1 MNRGV
6 RFVVVTGMSGA
17 GKTQALRHLED
28 LGFFCV
34 DNLPPALLPKFAEL
48 CSESAGK
55 FSKVAVVMDIRGGEW
70 FDSVSEALLYL
81 KSNNYHY
88 EILFLEAEEE
98 ALIRRYKEVRRRHP
112 LSGDGSILDGIRHEH
127 ERLAQLR
134 QRADQIVNTT
144 DLTPQQLKNEI
155 HAFFIGEGTQ
165 ESLIIRV
172 ISFGFKHGLPLDAD
186 LVFDVRFLPNPHYL
200 PEMRHM
206 VGTEALVRDYVLK
219 WPEAQQFL
227 THLGDLMEFLIP
239 LYIKEGKTHLVI
251 GIGCTGGQHRSV
263 VIAERLRDML
273 QVHHRV
279 YHEHRDIP
287 DGR

>member
-70 FDSVSEALLYL
+70 FDSVSEALLFL
-81 KSNNYHY
+81 KSNNYRY

-134 QRADQIVNTT
+134 QRADQIINTT

-206 VGTEALVRDYVLK
+206 VGTEELVRDYVLK

-263 VIAERLRDML
+263 VIAERLREML

-287 DGR
+287 VGR

>member
-6 RFVVVTGMSGA
+6 RFVVVTGLSGA

-48 CSESAGK
+48 CSESAGR
-55 FSKVAVVMDIRGGEW
+55 FAKVAVVMDIRGGEW
-70 FDSVSEALLYL
+70 FDSVSEALLFL
-81 KSNNYHY
+81 KANNYRY

-112 LSGDGSILDGIRHEH
+112 LSGDGSILDGIRHEY

-134 QRADQIVNTT
+134 QRADQIINTT

-155 HAFFIGEGTQ
+155 HAFVLGEGAQ

-172 ISFGFKHGLPLDAD
+172 LSFGFKHGLPLDAD

-200 PEMRHM
+200 PEMRHR
-206 VGTEALVRDYVLK
+206 VGTETEVSDYVLK

-227 THLGDLMEFLIP
+227 THLGDMLEFLIP
-239 LYIKEGKTHLVI
+239 YYIKEGKTHLVI

-263 VIAERLRDML
+263 AIAERLRDML
-273 QVHHRV
+273 KVNHRV

-287 DGR
+287 AGR

>member
-81 KSNNYHY
+81 KSNNYRY

-134 QRADQIVNTT
+134 QRADQIINTT

-206 VGTEALVRDYVLK
+206 VGTEELVREYVLK

>member
-48 CSESAGK
+48 CSESSPK
-55 FSKVAVVMDIRGGEW
+55 LSKVAVVMDIRGGEF
-70 FDSVSEALLYL
+70 FDNLSEALLYL
-81 KSNNYHY
+81 KANNYRY
-88 EILFLEAEEE
+88 EILFLEAEDE

-112 LSGDGSILDGIRHEH
+112 LAGDGSIMEGILNEK
-127 ERLAQLR
+127 ERLAALR
-134 QRADQIVNTT
+134 QQADKIINTT

-155 HAFFIGEGTQ
+155 HAFFLGEGTQ
-165 ESLIIRV
+165 ENLIIRI

-186 LVFDVRFLPNPHYL
+186 LAFDVRFLPNPYYL
-200 PEMRHM
+200 PELKHAR
-206 VGTEALVRDYVLK
+206 GTETAVRDYVFQS
-219 WPEAQQFL
+219 PEAQQFL
-227 THLGDLMEFLIP
+227 QHLINMLEFLIP

-263 VIAERLRDML
+263 AFGERLLELL
-273 QVHHRV
+273 QANHRV
-279 YHEHRDIP
+279 YLEHRDLPIA
-287 DGR
+287 R